1 MKYLDYLKLYFDDGS
16 DDGDNSGATGNDDA
30 GNKGSATNQN
40 KENDNNGGD
49 DRNTPKYTDA
59 DLDKIIEKKLAKWKR
74 QAKAEV
80 DEATRL
86 ANMTAQER
94 AEAERD
100 KLQKELDDLKRAN
113 TLAEMEKTA
122 RSMLKEDGYDIPDD
136 IIAVLVDEDA
146 DVTDKRVKSFGKS
159 FKKAVQEEVKR
170 QLTHKTPSQGT
181 GGRLTK
187 EDIMK
192 EPDFKKRQELIRQNM
207 QLFGGAR
214 K

>member
-1 MKYLDYLKLYFDDGS
+1 MKYLDFLKLYFDEGS
-16 DDGDNSGATGNDDA
+16 DGGENGGTTGNDNA
-30 GNKGSATNQN
+30 GNKGSATDQN
-40 KENDNNGGD
+40 KGTDNNDNGGD

-122 RSMLKEDGYDIPDD
+122 RGIFKEDGLDVPDN
-136 IIAVLVDEDA
+136 IISVLVDEDA
-146 DVTDKRVKSFGKS
+146 DETDKRVKSFGKAV
-159 FKKAVQEEVKR
+159 KKMVQDEVKR

-181 GGRLTK
+181 GGKLTSA
-187 EDIMK
+187 DIMK
-192 EPDFKKRQELIRQNM
+192 EKDPKKRQELIRQNM
-207 QLFGGAR
+207 NLF
-214 K
+214 KH

>member
-1 MKYLDYLKLYFDDGS
+1 MKYLDFLKLYFDEGS
-16 DDGDNSGATGNDDA
+16 DGGENGGTTGNDA
-30 GNKGSATNQN
+30 GNKGSATDQN
-40 KENDNNGGD
+40 KGTDNNDNGGD

-122 RSMLKEDGYDIPDD
+122 RGILKEDGYDIPDD

-146 DVTDKRVKSFGKS
+146 DETDKRVKSFGKS
-159 FKKAVQEEVKR
+159 FKKAVQDEVKR

-181 GGRLTK
+181 GGKLTSA
-187 EDIMK
+187 DIMK
-192 EPDFKKRQELIRQNM
+192 EKDPKKRQELIRQNM
-207 QLFGGAR
+207 NLF
-214 K
+214 KH

>member
-1 MKYLDYLKLYFDDGS
+1 MKYLDFLKLYFDEGS
-16 DDGDNSGATGNDDA
+16 DGGENGGTTGNDA
-30 GNKGSATNQN
+30 GNKGSATDQN
-40 KENDNNGGD
+40 KGTDNNDNGGD

-100 KLQKELDDLKRAN
+100 KLQKELNDLKRAN

-122 RSMLKEDGYDIPDD
+122 RGIFKEDGLDVPDN
-136 IIAVLVDEDA
+136 IISVLVDEDA
-146 DVTDKRVKSFGKS
+146 DETDKRVKSFGKAV
-159 FKKAVQEEVKR
+159 KKMVQDEVKR

-181 GGRLTK
+181 GGKLTR

-192 EPDFKKRQELIRQNM
+192 EKNPQKRQELIRQNM
-207 QLFGGAR
+207 NQF
-214 K
+214 KH

>member
-1 MKYLDYLKLYFDDGS
+1 MNYLDFLRLYFDEDG
-16 DDGDNSGATGNDDA
+16 GNANQEGNQQDA
-30 GNKGSATNQN
+30 GKGTNPDNKPD
-40 KENDNNGGD
+40 NDNGGD

-122 RSMLKEDGYDIPDD
+122 RTIFKQDGLDVPDD

-146 DVTDKRVKSFGKS
+146 DTTDSRVKSFGKAV
-159 FKKAVQEEVKR
+159 KKMVQDEVKR

-181 GGRLTK
+181 GGKLTSA
-187 EDIMK
+187 DIMK
-192 EPDFKKRQELIRQNM
+192 EKDPKKRQELIRQNM
-207 QLFGGAR
+207 NLF
-214 K
+214 KH

>member
-1 MKYLDYLKLYFDDGS
+1 MKYLDFLKLYFDEGS
-16 DDGDNSGATGNDDA
+16 DSGENGGTTGNDA
-30 GNKGSATNQN
+30 GNKGSATDQN
-40 KENDNNGGD
+40 KGTDNNDNGGD

-122 RSMLKEDGYDIPDD
+122 RSILKQDNIDVPDD
-136 IIAVLVDEDA
+136 IVAVLVDEDA
-146 DVTDKRVKSFGKS
+146 DTTDSRVKSFGKA

-181 GGRLTK
+181 GGKLTSA
-187 EDIMK
+187 DIMK
-192 EPDFKKRQELIRQNM
+192 EKDPKKRQELIRQNM
-207 QLFGGAR
+207 NLF
-214 K
+214 KH